1 MSKFKTGVLL
11 ERFMHENHHTTKS
24 YRQPLTAEQA
34 QNKGVVGTNY
44 IQEVTPKVVANAVRI
59 VIRICKIFF
68 QTGLFIIVNNGF
80 EQFLHAC
87 RCSSYLKDHPNMS
100 QGTFQNIPRN
110 VPTRP
115 KKRSNTLIANGLHRH
130 STGRNCKVNDD
141 ILIRS
146 GGASSVLP
154 HPLSLACDRCSSLSL
169 NDLATQNSRYTHRLK
184 PHRLCMRL
192 ARRGRLTSHRTR

>member
-1 MSKFKTGVLL
+1 MY
-11 ERFMHENHHTTKS
+11 ENRHTTKS
-24 YRQPLTAEQA
+24 CRQPLTTGQA
-34 QNKGVVGTNY
+34 QNEGVMGANY

-80 EQFLHAC
+80 KQFLHTC
-87 RCSSYLKDHPNMS
+87 RRTSHHMK
-100 QGTFQNIPRN
+100 R
-110 VPTRP
+110 PT
-115 KKRSNTLIANGLHRH
+115 TLIANRLHRH

-146 GGASSVLP
+146 GGASSALP
-154 HPLSLACDRCSSLSL
+154 HPLSLGCDRRSTLSL
-169 NDLATQNSRYTHRLK
+169 NDLATQNGHYIHRLK
-184 PHRLCMRL
+184 PHRLRMRL